1 MGSSIFGSESAFLL
15 KPIEGWSKFA
25 AQFYFNGASG
35 GGICRGEHPNLAE
48 LPDVRTATPPG
59 LLGGTWQISRIKDP
73 IKKEILGKHI
83 NDLPACVVT

>member
-1 MGSSIFGSESAFLL
+1 MGISIFGSESAFLL
-15 KPIEGWSKFA
+15 KPIEGWSKFD
-25 AQFYFNGASG
+25 AQFYFNDASG